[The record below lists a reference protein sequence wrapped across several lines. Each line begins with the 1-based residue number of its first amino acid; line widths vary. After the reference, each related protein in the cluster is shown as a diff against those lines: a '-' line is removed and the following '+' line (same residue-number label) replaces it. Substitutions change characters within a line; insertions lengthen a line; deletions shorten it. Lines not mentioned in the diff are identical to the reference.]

1 MEFLEFCTRAAKSG
15 RGGWVGCVQMELE
28 NVTSQDPRVSFRFRW
43 HITADIQG
51 LKPVALLAENNPVVG
66 KDSKIPMHEKHP
78 SGAVL
83 TFDS

>member
-1 MEFLEFCTRAAKSG
+1 MLSTSRAPPELNMIVMKSNAIDG
-15 RGGWVGCVQMELE
+15 ISL
-28 NVTSQDPRVSFRFRW
+28 TL
-43 HITADIQG
+43 QG
-51 LKPVALLAENNPVVG
+51 LKPVALLAENRPVVG

>member
-1 MEFLEFCTRAAKSG
+1 MIVMKASANDGISLT
-15 RGGWVGCVQMELE
+15 L
-28 NVTSQDPRVSFRFRW
+28 
-43 HITADIQG
+43 QG
-51 LKPVALLAENNPVVG
+51 LKPVALLAENRPVVG